1 MGNLEVAYSARHH
14 LINEKGTGAEM
25 CPAIVSGIVTGN
37 TKVSYWSVFVP
48 VSSNNPRSLCEKNSA
63 QFPSQV
69 SNREWG
75 PVCFPLANVGH
86 VMLFL
91 RSIFFFFSFVSVT
104 GICAHNLRK
113 EKEQTYFRYH
123 VTYLHPTSKYKSWRG
138 RLMFLGCVT
147 SSDRLTR

>member
-1 MGNLEVAYSARHH
+1 MGNLEVAYSTRHH

-48 VSSNNPRSLCEKNSA
+48 ASSNNPRSLCEKTRPS
-63 QFPSQV
+63 FPLKCRIES
-69 SNREWG
+69 EDLF
-75 PVCFPLANVGH
+75 CFPLANVGH
-86 VMLFL
+86 VMLLL
-91 RSIFFFFSFVSVT
+91 RSIFFFSFVSVT

-113 EKEQTYFRYH
+113 EKEHIYFRYH

-147 SSDRLTR
+147 SSDRLTG